1 MEQVVESD
9 RSCCTKVG
17 FSVDKSNF
25 LKSRISLRRLGK
37 LKQIDNRFAVYG
49 RNSVRKLFARHI
61 QPFCSLRATSGHFEF
76 CAPHKASSS
85 GLVALIGT
93 SPFPRRPHQNPF
105 TFTTSH
111 ALLHRMRNNRIQQN
125 LQYLTHIG
133 WNSFLR
139 APFYPVNL
147 TV

>member
-1 MEQVVESD
+1 MIPRFLRVFCTLWWFLESRIMALAHPSRHD
-9 RSCCTKVG
+9 HARCRALRD
-17 FSVDKSNF
+17 FSVLARTSN
-25 LKSRISLRRLGK
+25 RE
-37 LKQIDNRFAVYG
+37 
-49 RNSVRKLFARHI
+49 LFARHT

-85 GLVALIGT
+85 GLAALIGT
-93 SPFPRRPHQNPF
+93 SPFPRRPHQNSF

-111 ALLHRMRNNRIQQN
+111 ALLHRMRKNRIQPN
-125 LQYLTHIG
+125 SQYSTHIG